1 MLNKKAKAAD
11 IVLEQLEFDILS
23 GVFRPR
29 EHLVE
34 SDLLERYNA
43 SRGTIRKI
51 LKELEFKQLVRHF
64 PNRGATVAE
73 PTKKEMEDIY
83 KTRVL
88 LENHAIDHLPAPMD
102 QSVVDQIATQCDA
115 FTEAISRKDFRRVV
129 AANRL
134 FHHTIFEQCGNLLV
148 LDLIDQ
154 LRTRSHAWQHY
165 IVGQPDRINRTIN
178 EHRAMLDYLQKGDV
192 AALKQINQTHLT
204 WGYKDFMT
212 DLRPGLV
219 D

>member
-1 MLNKKAKAAD
+1 MPKNKANSAEK
-11 IVLEQLEFDILS
+11 VLEQFEFDILS

-29 EHLVE
+29 ERLVE
-34 SDLLERYNA
+34 NDLLRRYKVT
-43 SRGTIRKI
+43 RGTIRKI

-83 KTRVL
+83 RTRIL
-88 LENHAIDHLPAPMD
+88 LESYAISHLPTPIEHSAL
-102 QSVVDQIATQCDA
+102 SRIAAQCDA
-115 FTEAISRKDFRRVV
+115 FADAISKEDFRRVV

-134 FHHTIFEQCGNLLV
+134 FHHTIFEQCGNSLV

-154 LRTRSHAWQHY
+154 LRTRSHFWQHY
-165 IVGQPDRINRTIN
+165 IVGQPDRINRTIS
-178 EHRAMLDYLQKGDV
+178 EHRVMLEYLKKGDV

-204 WGYKDFMT
+204 WGFKDFMT
-212 DLRPGLV
+212 DLRPSRME
-219 D
+219 